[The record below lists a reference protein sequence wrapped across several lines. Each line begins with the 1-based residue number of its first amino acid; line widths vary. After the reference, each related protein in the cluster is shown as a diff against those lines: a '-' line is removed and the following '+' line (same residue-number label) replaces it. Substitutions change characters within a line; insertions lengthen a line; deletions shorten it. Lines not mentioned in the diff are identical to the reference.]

1 MLKLMEETQRQKQV
15 KETLGTEWMLVA
27 VVIDRLLLIVFFVI
41 SFLVSVTI
49 LLNHPSY
56 DNDPER
62 FVDSVDPY
70 LHLQQKYQNGTNE
83 YFL

>member
-1 MLKLMEETQRQKQV
+1 MLKLMEETQRQKKV

-49 LLNHPSY
+49 LLNHPRY
-56 DNDPER
+56 DNDSER

-70 LHLQQKYQNGTNE
+70 LHLQRKYQNGTYK